1 MELFFELIRFN
12 YILRGENEL
21 KDKKDWFG
29 MMERFFLW
37 KIWKYHGV
45 KVKVIETRE
54 YNNISFLMYND
65 KFYCFESSYFKKLD
79 FEKIYLT
86 DSKSRY

>member
-1 MELFFELIRFN
+1 M
-12 YILRGENEL
+12 
-21 KDKKDWFG
+21 
-29 MMERFFLW
+29 
-37 KIWKYHGV
+37 
-45 KVKVIETRE
+45 RE

-86 DSKSRY
+86 DSKSRYWIAAVSNSLAIKSKRLFSVLWIILWIEMKVTDNEERRNRSL

>member
-12 YILRGENEL
+12 YVLRGENEL

-37 KIWKYHGV
+37 KIWIYHGV
-45 KVKVIETRE
+45 KIKVIETRE

-65 KFYCFESSYFKKLD
+65 KFYFFESSYFKKLD